1 MNPGATTTL
10 KASMTAAA
18 RSQTTPRSARLALG
32 VLPLIAGA
40 MLLAVP
46 SSSPQAQGAVQTPQP
61 GYWEY
66 TTRAVGQTDTETR
79 CVRPSEIERFFNGLS
94 TRRYDCTY
102 PTKVVG
108 NGQARFEG
116 TCVSRGRSGR
126 RLRVRLTG
134 PYSADSFSFDGAVS
148 MRIGGGIWTPYIPGS
163 VRARRISAT
172 CPAGA
177 EYF

>member
-1 MNPGATTTL
+1 MTTV
-10 KASMTAAA
+10 A
-18 RSQTTPRSARLALG
+18 RSLVRNDLAALSLR
-32 VLPLIAGA
+32 VLPLLAGA
-40 MLLAVP
+40 ALLAFP
-46 SSSPQAQGAVQTPQP
+46 SSGPQAQAVSGTPQP

-79 CVRPSEIERFFNGLS
+79 CVRPSEIDRFFSGLS
-94 TRRYDCTY
+94 TRRYDCNY
-102 PTKVVG
+102 PTKVVA

-126 RLRVRLTG
+126 RLRVRLAG
-134 PYSADSFSFDGAVS
+134 PYAADSFQFDGAVS

-172 CPAGA
+172 CPANA

>member
-1 MNPGATTTL
+1 MKTV
-10 KASMTAAA
+10 A
-18 RSQTTPRSARLALG
+18 RSLARPDFAALG
-32 VLPLIAGA
+32 FRLLPLLAGA
-40 MLLAVP
+40 ALLTIP
-46 SSSPQAQGAVQTPQP
+46 SSGSQAQAVSGTPQP

-79 CVRPSEIERFFNGLS
+79 CVRPSEIDRFFNGLS
-94 TRRYDCTY
+94 TRRYDCNY

-116 TCVSRGRSGR
+116 ACVSRGRSGR
-126 RLRVRLTG
+126 RLRVRLSG
-134 PYSADSFSFDGAVS
+134 PYTTDSFQFDGAVS

-172 CPAGA
+172 CPANA

>member
-1 MNPGATTTL
+1 MNTAVRTLRASRAARLMMTGAL
-10 KASMTAAA
+10 PLAAA
-18 RSQTTPRSARLALG
+18 A
-32 VLPLIAGA
+32 VL
-40 MLLAVP
+40 MAVP
-46 SSSPQAQGAVQTPQP
+46 SSAPQAQGAVQTPQP

-126 RLRVRLTG
+126 RLRVRLSG
-134 PYSADSFSFDGAVS
+134 PYDADSFRFNGAVS
-148 MRIGGGIWTPYIPGS
+148 MRIGGGVWTPYIPGS
-163 VRARRISAT
+163 VQARRISAT